1 MWSGNGIMI
10 TLQWEIALTRREENN
25 NLFVFTGIAV
35 WSQQSICLVLTWT
48 RFLSSLVEIW
58 ILGLSG
64 HNYIVIIWF
73 PQNLCQSKC
82 PMRKQVQLSFSFP
95 SSETDNQRNSY
106 LYSLSVKLLVKTI
119 FSSPPT
125 TYFAKFQDFRNKTK
139 AVVVKPCQ
147 HSQSTPNI
155 PTNIW

>member
-1 MWSGNGIMI
+1 MRSGKGIMI
-10 TLQWEIALTRREENN
+10 TLHRKVTLKVKKI
-25 NLFVFTGIAV
+25 I
-35 WSQQSICLVLTWT
+35 IC
-48 RFLSSLVEIW
+48 LSSLRLQPAVNLLSFKLKPFPLFPW
-58 ILGLSG
+58 FSSGLGLSQ

-73 PQNLCQSKC
+73 SQNLCQSKC

-139 AVVVKPCQ
+139 AVVEKPCQ
-147 HSQSTPNI
+147 LWQSTHNI